1 MLRVKND
8 TSDLK
13 VFLKDYFSR
22 LIYSLS
28 SKPINSSKIRA
39 ISKKEE
45 KVVEK
50 ALELNI
56 PTNRIP
62 FLVVFPYEYMPLKD
76 QLDLIV
82 DPRGGCG
89 IEFKPENMKDESQ
102 KFDLPYFIFGVENGR
117 DTQGIPCNDMKER
130 FRKSNDFLPLS
141 AAEVIS
147 VAMFDGSLEDRNLL
161 ALNSIC
167 KNGTSE
173 EYVLLRTNG
182 QGDVKT
188 LVSAPPAHIFYQH
201 TGFPSCMHREE
212 F

>member
-1 MLRVKND
+1 MIRTQNN
-8 TSDLK
+8 TSDLEI
-13 VFLKDYFSR
+13 FFTDYFSR

-28 SKPINSSKIRA
+28 SKDITSSKIRT
-39 ISKKEE
+39 ISKKEN
-45 KVVEK
+45 KVVER

-56 PTNRIP
+56 PTDRIP
-62 FLVVFPYEYMPLKD
+62 FLVVFPYKYISLES
-76 QLDLIV
+76 QLNLIL
-82 DPRGGCG
+82 DPRGSSGV
-89 IEFKPENMKDESQ
+89 EFNPENMMDESQ
-102 KFDLPYFIFGVENGR
+102 KFNSPYFIFGVENGR
-117 DTQGIPCNDMKER
+117 RSQGIPCNDMKER
-130 FRKSNDFLPLS
+130 FRKSNKFLPLT

-161 ALNSIC
+161 ALGSAC

-182 QGDVKT
+182 EGQVKT
-188 LVSAPPAHIFYQH
+188 LVSAPPAHVFYQG